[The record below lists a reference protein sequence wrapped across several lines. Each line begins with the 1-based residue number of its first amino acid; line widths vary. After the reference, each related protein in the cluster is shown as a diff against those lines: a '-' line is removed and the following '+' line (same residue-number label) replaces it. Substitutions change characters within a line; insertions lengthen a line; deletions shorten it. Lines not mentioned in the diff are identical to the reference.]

1 MTPGMSSWAIVSHP
15 GSLLVIFDPSGVNN
29 SSVSL
34 ELPPAYPQPQHVQLR
49 HIRFL
54 TFSDDFF
61 FNFVFPGLFG
71 HNWGPLKKK
80 KNENIFFCR
89 LGKSTSIRAIDLAV
103 QRMLGLPASIKAP
116 ALAATG
122 GCAVAQLIAPVPG
135 TRIWAFLANMGTFGI
150 SPYKGPFSIHFF
162 VCYW

>member
-1 MTPGMSSWAIVSHP
+1 MVWGHYFAVLSLFLAPGVPQTPLAPPSAPWRPPGAPMTPGMSSWAIVSHP

-61 FNFVFPGLFG
+61 LKFCIPG
-71 HNWGPLKKK
+71 P
-80 KNENIFFCR
+80 
-89 LGKSTSIRAIDLAV
+89 
-103 QRMLGLPASIKAP
+103 
-116 ALAATG
+116 
-122 GCAVAQLIAPVPG
+122 
-135 TRIWAFLANMGTFGI
+135 IWT
-150 SPYKGPFSIHFF
+150 
-162 VCYW
+162 